1 MKKIFIL
8 TAMMLAFSVISSA
21 EKKEDSA
28 EAFDRGIEKST
39 TCFIPKGAVG
49 GGITFS
55 YNDYNIGNA
64 ANDIGYTMLFSLI
77 DGVKGNM
84 TSFGVSPQVSYF
96 VADNLSVGLMF
107 DYERSRIDNAV
118 GQLSLGD
125 GMSFGVNDY
134 NYFKHTY
141 SGAVTCRYYMPLAK
155 SKRFGMFAEVR
166 AAGGYG
172 QSESYRVEN
181 DEKFGTY
188 QDIYKFSLGLVPGLS
203 VFVTD
208 EVALEV
214 AIGILGL
221 NWQKVEQT
229 TNQVDKSVMTSSGAN
244 CNINLLSLEMG
255 MSFYIPTGQHKNR
268 KSR

>member
-8 TAMMLAFSVISSA
+8 TAMMLASSVISSA
-21 EKKEDSA
+21 EEKEDSA

-118 GQLSLGD
+118 
-125 GMSFGVNDY
+125 
-134 NYFKHTY
+134 
-141 SGAVTCRYYMPLAK
+141 RYYMPLAK

-214 AIGILGL
+214 AIGVLGL

>member
-1 MKKIFIL
+1 
-8 TAMMLAFSVISSA
+8 MLVSSFATISAGEKDKPA
-21 EKKEDSA
+21 EV
-28 EAFDRGIEKST
+28 FDRGIEKST

-55 YNDYNIGNA
+55 YNDYNIGNSMSD
-64 ANDIGYTMLFSLI
+64 DIGYTMLFSLL
-77 DGVKGNM
+77 DGIKGDI

-107 DYERSRIDNAV
+107 DYERAKIDNAV
-118 GQLSLGD
+118 GQLSLGE
-125 GMSFGVNDY
+125 GMSFGINDY

-141 SGAVTCRYYMPLAK
+141 SGAVTCRYYMPLAQ

-166 AAGGYG
+166 AVGGYG
-172 QSESYRVEN
+172 QSESYRNEGE
-181 DEKFGTY
+181 EKFGTY
-188 QDIYKFSLGLVPGLS
+188 QDIYKFSLGLVPGLA

-208 EVALEV
+208 EIALEV
-214 AIGILGL
+214 AVGVLGL

-244 CNINLLSLEMG
+244 CNINLLSLELG
-255 MSFYIPTGQHKNR
+255 LSFYIPTGQNKRNR
-268 KSR
+268 